1 MKLYK
6 LWKDMQNI
14 IKREGS
20 HNFKKVF
27 QVLSLSR
34 FITSLSTQMA
44 CLLWMPTF
52 FTNISN
58 TTIDRRQSEGGV
70 ECDEK
75 KLPGMINTF
84 LLFWLCFQGLLYI
97 CLGAVANSSLLKIS
111 ALEVMAGGK
120 NILLVLITVSFIDL
134 SSLLCSRLDR

>member
-14 IKREGS
+14 IKGERS
-20 HNFKKVF
+20 HNFKKSF
-27 QVLSLSR
+27 PSFK
-34 FITSLSTQMA
+34 FIKVYYKPVKWHA
-44 CLLWMPTF
+44 YYECLLF

-58 TTIDRRQSEGGV
+58 TTIGRRQSEGGV
-70 ECDEK
+70 KCDEK
-75 KLPGMINTF
+75 KSPGMINTF

>member
-14 IKREGS
+14 IKRERS

-52 FTNISN
+52 FTNISY

-84 LLFWLCFQGLLYI
+84 LLFWLCFQGISVGRPLE
-97 CLGAVANSSLLKIS
+97 LGIKGLKTWHCNRTFGIRHNIEFGIRP
-111 ALEVMAGGK
+111 LEIGII
-120 NILLVLITVSFIDL
+120 NFVS
-134 SSLLCSRLDR
+134 